1 MMLDAAFWVRGD
13 MLASEHH
20 YPLLGALSD
29 LVPEFHIEGAE
40 LRFAPI
46 NGERE
51 GKGTIRLSDRSRL
64 RVRLPVDRIALIL
77 PLAGRTIRIGDH
89 PITLGTPTVAPLTPA
104 PTIAARTVTFKNS
117 TEPEQ
122 FLAVARRKLDEL
134 GVAGEPGI
142 PLIRE
147 GERAGQPR
155 RRIIRIKGRQIV
167 GYALQVEGLTADESL
182 RLQEAGVGGPCP
194 MGCGVFRPVPTG
206 VSCVRAW

>member
-1 MMLDAAFWVRGD
+1 MMLDAAFGVRGD
-13 MLASEHH
+13 LLAAEHH
-20 YPLLGALSD
+20 YLLLGALSD
-29 LVPEFHIEGAE
+29 LVPEFHVEGAE

-77 PLAGRTIRIGDH
+77 PLAGRTIRIGEH
-89 PITLGTPTVAPLTPA
+89 PVTLGVPTVAPLTPA
-104 PTIAARTVTFKNS
+104 PTVAARTVTFKNS

-122 FLAVARRKLDEL
+122 FLTVARRKLDEL

-147 GERAGQPR
+147 GERTGQPR
-155 RRIIRIKGRQIV
+155 RRILRIKGRQIV
-167 GYALQVEGLTADESL
+167 GYSLQVEGLNADESL
-182 RLQEAGVGGPCP
+182 QLQEKGLGGRCR
-194 MGCGVFRPVPTG
+194 MGCGFFLPVQPR
-206 VSCVRAW
+206 S

>member
-1 MMLDAAFWVRGD
+1 MMLDAAFGVRGD
-13 MLASEHH
+13 LIAAEHH

-29 LVPEFHIEGAE
+29 LVPEFHLEGAE

-77 PLAGRTIRIGDH
+77 PLVGRTIRIGDH
-89 PITLGTPTVAPLTPA
+89 PVTLGVPTVAPLTPA
-104 PTIAARTVTFKNS
+104 PTVAARTVTFKNS

-122 FLAVARRKLDEL
+122 FLTVARRKLNEL

-155 RRIIRIKGRQIV
+155 RRILRIKGRQIV
-167 GYALQVEGLTADESL
+167 GYSLQVEGLTADESL
-182 RLQEAGVGGPCP
+182 LLQEKGLGGRCR
-194 MGCGVFRPVPTG
+194 MGCGFFFPLQPRW
-206 VSCVRAW
+206 S